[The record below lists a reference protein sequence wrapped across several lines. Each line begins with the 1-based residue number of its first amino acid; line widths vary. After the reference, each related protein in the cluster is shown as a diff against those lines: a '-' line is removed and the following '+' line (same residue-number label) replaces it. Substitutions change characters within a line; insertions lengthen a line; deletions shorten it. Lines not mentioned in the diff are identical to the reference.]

1 MLRNMFRNRISPVEG
16 IEMQHH
22 SENKITR
29 LGNKKFK
36 IVNKKLDCTVEKKDK
51 TSLSLT
57 NNNHTYKLNCVT
69 NTHVEKKEEL
79 EDETELIDYLELS
92 KNRDCN
98 DLNIINNENNYKEI
112 ISRLGCPI
120 NNFDQFLYEIKSKI
134 KSQTKEELFMVE
146 CIKEIDDII
155 KKSINSQTRTTLGF
169 INSGIFTSC
178 LITSNAIA
186 VASVYTAATVSVAV
200 PVIIPLIAS
209 IGMLVLL
216 ANSLH
221 KHYNK
226 YNELNRVI
234 YLIFKTTLRYYNI
247 FNMMLKITKI
257 HNFKLN
263 DEGFTSILSKLLNQ
277 LFLLA
282 TPEVFNEIKEV
293 IHSFNSS
300 RENDVFRLFIN
311 IQKKRDIANEAKK
324 VTDPISF
331 LNRTKNWFTSNYSF
345 FSPDENIV
353 NLGTLINILTQEF
366 VMTFSEFLLVLKV
379 KEYNYDYDNTKKNSL
394 DCKHKEWSN
403 SIEYK
408 DLLAYSNIKDTEDS
422 EEKLK
427 KNFKDII
434 ENLKENDIE
443 KSINRIQEKLKEL
456 KLDNTQQGNLI
467 LDIVRAIKN
476 KLNELEQGQI
486 NIPKEDFLD
495 KIISSFNDNVSP
507 EIIKIIELL
516 IKERDN

>member
-1 MLRNMFRNRISPVEG
+1 MFNFFRNRVSPAQSM
-16 IEMQHH
+16 EMQHF
-22 SENKITR
+22 SDNTITR

-36 IVNKKLDCTVEKKDK
+36 IVNKNLNCTVEKIDK
-51 TSLSLT
+51 SMRLYKE
-57 NNNHTYKLNCVT
+57 NHTYKLDCERDD
-69 NTHVEKKEEL
+69 HVYKKKEL

-120 NNFDQFLYEIKSKI
+120 NNIDQFLYEIKSKI

-186 VASVYTAATVSVAV
+186 VASFYTAATVSVAV

-379 KEYNYDYDNTKKNSL
+379 KEYNYDNTKKNSL

-422 EEKLK
+422 EESEEKLK
-427 KNFKDII
+427 KNFKEII
-434 ENLKENDIE
+434 ENLKENDIDT
-443 KSINRIQEKLKEL
+443 SINRIQEKLKEL

-467 LDIVRAIKN
+467 LEIVRAIKN
-476 KLNELEQGQI
+476 KLNELEEGKI
-486 NIPKEDFLD
+486 NMSKEDLLEA
-495 KIISSFNDNVSP
+495 ILLSLNDTVSP
-507 EIIKIIELL
+507 ETIKIIELL